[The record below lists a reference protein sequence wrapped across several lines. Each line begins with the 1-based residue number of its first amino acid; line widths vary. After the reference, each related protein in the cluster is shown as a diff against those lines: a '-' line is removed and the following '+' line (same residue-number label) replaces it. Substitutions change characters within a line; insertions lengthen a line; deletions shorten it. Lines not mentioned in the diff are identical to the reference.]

1 MKIKNFYLN
10 SKDQV
15 VVKIVNEI
23 LNLFKIEV
31 VDDLEKIEK
40 YHTFSV
46 ENTILEDGQKTR
58 VRTRFIARD
67 NQEKSIEFF
76 QEEQMQMDENIKPAV
91 RRLIKRNL
99 YDIFSKF
106 LCMPLA
112 PWGILHG
119 VRPTKIVHKFI
130 DRGFQQTA
138 IVERL
143 KNDYAVSAK
152 KADLVTSLAFKQRSF
167 LATSDYRKVSV
178 YIGIPFCLSKC
189 LYCSFTSYLLPQE
202 EKLKQFLAVLY
213 KDIAAAEAEIKKHKL
228 NVQNIYIG
236 GGTPTS
242 LPNKEFDEFLNVVHE
257 KFFMS
262 ETVEF
267 TVEAGR
273 PDSVNSGKIA
283 SMVRYGVNRVSV
295 NPQTMQEKT
304 LKHIGRKH
312 TTQAIIEL
320 FDNFRQAGI
329 KNINMDV
336 IIGLPGEIADDVKD
350 TMKRIEQLNPDNLT
364 VHTLALKK
372 GSRLKLN
379 LDMYQLPD
387 DETTLAMFDITA
399 ASAKTM
405 NMEPYYLYR
414 QGYMRGNLEN
424 IGYSKRGAEGLYNI
438 QVMEERQTI
447 IGIGPSATTKAIDTK
462 HWTMETSFQPKDLI
476 TYIQNIDKYMQ
487 RRQVLLESLFS
498 K

>member
-1 MKIKNFYLN
+1 
-10 SKDQV
+10 
-15 VVKIVNEI
+15 
-23 LNLFKIEV
+23 
-31 VDDLEKIEK
+31 
-40 YHTFSV
+40 
-46 ENTILEDGQKTR
+46 
-58 VRTRFIARD
+58 
-67 NQEKSIEFF
+67 
-76 QEEQMQMDENIKPAV
+76 
-91 RRLIKRNL
+91 
-99 YDIFSKF
+99 
-106 LCMPLA
+106 
-112 PWGILHG
+112 
-119 VRPTKIVHKFI
+119 
-130 DRGFQQTA
+130 
-138 IVERL
+138 
-143 KNDYAVSAK
+143 
-152 KADLVTSLAFKQRSF
+152 
-167 LATSDYRKVSV
+167 
-178 YIGIPFCLSKC
+178 
-189 LYCSFTSYLLPQE
+189 
-202 EKLKQFLAVLY
+202 
-213 KDIAAAEAEIKKHKL
+213 
-228 NVQNIYIG
+228 
-236 GGTPTS
+236 
-242 LPNKEFDEFLNVVHE
+242 
-257 KFFMS
+257 
-262 ETVEF
+262 
-267 TVEAGR
+267 
-273 PDSVNSGKIA
+273 
-283 SMVRYGVNRVSV
+283 MVRYGVNRVSV